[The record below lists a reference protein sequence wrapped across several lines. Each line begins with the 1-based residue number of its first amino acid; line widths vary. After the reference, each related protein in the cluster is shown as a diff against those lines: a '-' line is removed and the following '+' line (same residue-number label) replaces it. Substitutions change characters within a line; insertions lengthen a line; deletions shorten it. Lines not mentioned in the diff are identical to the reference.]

1 MQLPNFSLS
10 DQFGVIH
17 TSQQYL
23 GSWLVLYTYP
33 KDNTPGCTAQA
44 CQFRDL
50 SEDFTKRGVKILGV
64 SADSQESHDAFAT
77 KHQLQFPLL
86 ADPQQTLIEQLGAWM
101 PKKLFGKEFLGVKRD
116 TFLINPQGE
125 IVKEYRNVNPLTNPN
140 VVLRD
145 LDELLKS

>member
-1 MQLPNFSLS
+1 MQLPDFTLP
-10 DQFGVIH
+10 DQFGAIH

-64 SADSQESHDAFAT
+64 SADSQKSHDAFAI
-77 KHQLQFPLL
+77 KHKLQFPLL
-86 ADPQQTLIEQLGAWM
+86 ADPQHELIEKLGAWS

-116 TFLINPQGE
+116 TFLVNPQGE
-125 IVKEYRNVNPLTNPN
+125 IVKEYKDVNPLTNPN
-140 VVLRD
+140 AVLHD
-145 LDELLKS
+145 IDELMKS